1 MQDVG
6 HHRRNPSLWK
16 GLELPPPPVAAPR
29 AWIITA
35 SFKTLSLQGVADA
48 TSGAISFTYVFIKK
62 KKLQKESYGTTMYVI
77 DT

>member
-1 MQDVG
+1 M
-6 HHRRNPSLWK
+6 
-16 GLELPPPPVAAPR
+16 
-29 AWIITA
+29 ITA

-77 DT
+77 DTQGLSCVMFPGVVIALPMGLVCMYTHA